1 MNLSGTILNS
11 AAIRRVLCGMSAV
24 AAWGCSGPVP
34 SKPGGPTVAV
44 PAVSYDGHYE
54 GTVTVAAVSY
64 GTDPQTCAVASQLA
78 LDVRNN
84 AFVYVQP
91 HPKIAGTAP
100 GLTADKT
107 TVTYDGSIAPDG
119 TITGNS
125 RNFNGTMAGHVAST
139 HMTGQISGVLC
150 SYTFTAERV

>member
-1 MNLSGTILNS
+1 
-11 AAIRRVLCGMSAV
+11 V
-24 AAWGCSGPVP
+24 WGCSGPVP
-34 SKPGGPTVAV
+34 SKSSGSTVAV

-54 GTVTVAAVSY
+54 GTVTVSAVSS
-64 GTDPQTCAVASQLA
+64 GTDPQTCAVAPQLA

-84 AFVYVQP
+84 TFVYVQP

-100 GLTADKT
+100 GLTAENT
-107 TVTYDGSIAPDG
+107 TVTYNASIAPDG

-125 RNFNGTMAGHVAST
+125 GKFTGTMAGQVTST